1 VGPSIVGTVFLIHQN
16 QLITNYMPG
25 MDDDNLDL
33 INYES
38 VFVLDPYVILLVI
51 GNENSTFFKEIPVN
65 SIYDYSYTMK
75 ACYFCFE
82 TMRSL
87 YIYDS
92 FVS

>member
-1 VGPSIVGTVFLIHQN
+1 
-16 QLITNYMPG
+16 MPG

-38 VFVLDPYVILLVI
+38 VFILDPYVILLVI

-87 YIYDS
+87 YNIYNS